1 MIENAT
7 SILKNLK
14 PIDTT
19 GKADIL
25 PLEIDDKTN
34 VLQHLQYIG
43 KSLDSI
49 ERNLSYQTNI
59 LYIDTFILS
68 AIIFFGIIY
77 KSLKTFI

>member
-7 SILKNLK
+7 AIVENLK
-14 PIDTT
+14 SVDTT
-19 GKADIL
+19 NKADIST
-25 PLEIDDKTN
+25 LEIDDKTS

-49 ERNLSYQTNI
+49 ERNLSYQTNL